1 MFKKIFYEELT
12 FKNFIKA
19 PNPDSE
25 SETLVEAELSFSL
38 LICAYGTYSTIY
50 AAICSLHCREII

>member
-1 MFKKIFYEELT
+1 MLKKIFYDELT

-25 SETLVEAELSFSL
+25 SETLVEAEPVDMRIRYL
-38 LICAYGTYSTIY
+38 LYMPQFVPCIVK
-50 AAICSLHCREII
+50 R

>member
-38 LICAYGTYSTIY
+38 LICAYGTYY
-50 AAICSLHCREII
+50 ICRNLFPAL